1 MRKQVVW
8 GTVAAFAAGLSL
20 GTAHAE
26 PVDYVAVCGD
36 FGVAYQYIPGTKTC
50 VRVDTGGT
58 ASGTRDQPVYGKT
71 ELAERID
78 QAFASAEEASRAA
91 AVIGALPVPIIEKG
105 HNFAL
110 AGNYAQFEDEGAFG
124 LAGAFR
130 INVNT
135 SLNAG
140 VAVGAEDGSVG
151 GRIGLNLSW

>member
-1 MRKQVVW
+1 MRNQVIW
-8 GTVAAFAAGLSL
+8 AAVLFAAGLTQ
-20 GTAHAE
+20 GAAQE
-26 PVDYVAVCGD
+26 YPREYARVCNAFSPG
-36 FGVAYQYIPGTKTC
+36 YQYIPGTETC
-50 VRVDTGGT
+50 VQVDTGNT
-58 ASGTRDQPVYGKT
+58 AVMTENGPVYGKT

-78 QAFASAEEASRAA
+78 QAFAAAEDTSRAA

-105 HNFAL
+105 HNFAI
-110 AGNYAQFEDEGAFG
+110 AGNYAQFESDGAFG

-151 GRIGLNLSW
+151 GRVGLNVSW